1 MGPVQPVDGKFGAGG
16 PLHHGHVV
24 LAGDAQRPDQATM
37 TNMGFLRSA
46 KNPETERSDLKMRKE
61 GCGNV
66 SPHPR
71 VIGFPH
77 LDGVKRP
84 VEVDHIER
92 DDWVLLASLRSQR
105 RKWRETRKRNQS
117 V

>member
-1 MGPVQPVDGKFGAGG
+1 M
-16 PLHHGHVV
+16 
-24 LAGDAQRPDQATM
+24 
-37 TNMGFLRSA
+37 
-46 KNPETERSDLKMRKE
+46 KMRKE
-61 GCGNV
+61 GCANV

-71 VIGFPH
+71 VIGFSH

-84 VEVDHIER
+84 IEVDHIER

-117 V
+117 VQPVTSPSDKQDWRRWRTLLTFG